1 MKEIE
6 SRTSKYIKPTREN
19 QFFQYAVI
27 GFLIALFIM
36 PQYFGLPLPMFDMT
50 ILRMMIVILS
60 LMIFMDAQRRDEFLN
75 LIRYSKFTLFL
86 IPYLIVIGYTMVL
99 RVDIN
104 AFLNPFIELYSLYLL
119 VYAIKYTLGVDKLIQ
134 YIIVF
139 SYILAILGMIE
150 YVMGKSPFSY
160 LETIKDIY
168 TGQFIRSGHYR
179 IMGPCVHSLG
189 YGLLLI
195 SIVPFACIDVVKK
208 ELNLFAHP
216 FLLVLLAMNVVFTG
230 SRSTLSVFLLEVFL
244 IFLFSTKEKKK
255 TIFFGGILILFLLAI
270 FLIVGRSTSV
280 AQYILLQLTTIV
292 DELFGTSYSIAY
304 GASLAD
310 LGSSSNYRDQLKD
323 IFKLDWLNPLLGIG
337 RKRAFASEI
346 NGSYIHSVD
355 NFYIAEYIRYAYPGL
370 FAYILF
376 LGYFIVNMIKTILK
390 KHSDICKALFISSV
404 CYLINLYWL
413 DSLQTLKYLYIAFGI
428 CICLSDEL
436 KNETESEKRTVKEKK
451 TSKYIKKRG

>member
-1 MKEIE
+1 MNEIE
-6 SRTSKYIKPTREN
+6 SRTSKYIKPTRDP

-50 ILRMMIVILS
+50 ILRMMIVVIS
-60 LMIFMDAQRRDEFLN
+60 LMIFMDRQRRDDFLN

-86 IPYLIVIGYTMVL
+86 IPYLMVIGYTMVL

-104 AFLNPFIELYSLYLL
+104 AVLNPFIELYSLYLL
-119 VYAIKYTLGVDKLIQ
+119 IYIIKYILGVQTTIRYLQ
-134 YIIVF
+134 VF
-139 SYILAILGMIE
+139 ALILAILGMVE
-150 YVMGKSPFSY
+150 YVMSRSPFSY
-160 LETIKDIY
+160 LETITGIY
-168 TGQFIRSGHYR
+168 TGQFFRSGQYR

-195 SIVPFACIDVVKK
+195 SAVPFSCINVVKK

-216 FLLVLLAMNVVFTG
+216 LLLILLAMNIVFTG
-230 SRSTLSVFLLEVFL
+230 SRSTLSVFLVEVFL

-255 TIFFGGILILFLLAI
+255 TIFFGGIFMLFLLAI

-280 AQYILLQLTTIV
+280 AQYILLQLTTII

-304 GASLAD
+304 GASLTD
-310 LGSSSNYRDQLKD
+310 LGSSSNYRDQLTD
-323 IFKLDWLNPLLGIG
+323 IFKLDWLNPVLGIG
-337 RKRAFASEI
+337 RKRAFAAEI

-376 LGYFIVNMIKTILK
+376 LGYFIINMIKTIFTR
-390 KHSDICKALFISSV
+390 HSEICKALFISSV
-404 CYLINLYWL
+404 CYLMNLYWL
-413 DSLQTLKYLYIAFGI
+413 DSLQTLKYLYIAFAI
-428 CICLSDEL
+428 YICLKDDLEH
-436 KNETESEKRTVKEKK
+436 ETDPGEKEEKKKK
-451 TSKYIKKRG
+451 TSKYIKKRR